1 MTMPVL
7 YTHRIE
13 FQTEVRCDHRMH
25 KLVSDEVHDE
35 LRLLAPLM
43 IKERLLKLEL
53 EDLRAK
59 IQEIR
64 K

>member
-1 MTMPVL
+1 
-7 YTHRIE
+7 
-13 FQTEVRCDHRMH
+13 MH